1 MRIKIVKCEARN
13 TVSIGN
19 IDKFRALR
27 DCASFPEEVPLGCN
41 ETRHQGGG
49 KATSGTVA
57 ELVILNS

>member
-27 DCASFPEEVPLGCN
+27 DSASVPEEVPLGRN
-41 ETRHQGGG
+41 EVVDLLRG
-49 KATSGTVA
+49 
-57 ELVILNS
+57 LNADHGLIQRLPK